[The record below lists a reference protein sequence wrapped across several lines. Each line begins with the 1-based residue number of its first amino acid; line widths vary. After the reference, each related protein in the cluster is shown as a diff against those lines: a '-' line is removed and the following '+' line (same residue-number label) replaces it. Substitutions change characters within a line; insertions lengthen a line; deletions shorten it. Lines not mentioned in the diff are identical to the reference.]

1 MFLAREV
8 NPNDPNWYLPH
19 CLCFGMGILGGK
31 EIWVPWHGW
40 LLLAGWYNKFAIYIF
55 SWTHDLSK
63 SKTHVYEFHC
73 ALCHSPLPILHTL
86 FLVFPPFKLGRHTST
101 LGDLESYANRL
112 ALGPTFAAHWQPRG
126 GQEQVGRSIFGPFA
140 AGTRIPPATSRYHGS
155 ITDHPT
161 NASEWGRDLSRFT
174 TGICSTP
181 WSCTSHWWGR
191 QGTLGSGV
199 HFEEPCGR
207 WRLDS

>member
-1 MFLAREV
+1 MTFRFFCISTCAKSKHRFKKFILHYAAI
-8 NPNDPNWYLPH
+8 LPSRFSIPFSWH
-19 CLCFGMGILGGK
+19 CCLLGG
-31 EIWVPWHGW
+31 
-40 LLLAGWYNKFAIYIF
+40 Y
-55 SWTHDLSK
+55 
-63 SKTHVYEFHC
+63 
-73 ALCHSPLPILHTL
+73 
-86 FLVFPPFKLGRHTST
+86 TST

-140 AGTRIPPATSRYHGS
+140 AGTRVPPATSRYHSS

-181 WSCTSHWWGR
+181 WSCISHWWGW
-191 QGTLGSGV
+191 QGALGSGV

-207 WRLDS
+207 WRLDSKAQWHMVAF